1 MTEQG
6 LLQDAVKR
14 VCSWA
19 VTDLALSLSSALGL
33 WHGTLGKLLNPSVKQ
48 GSIIGSSFG
57 FCEVSLG

>member
-1 MTEQG
+1 M
-6 LLQDAVKR
+6 
-14 VCSWA
+14 
-19 VTDLALSLSSALGL
+19 TDLALSLSSALGL

>member
-19 VTDLALSLSSALGL
+19 VTDLGLSLSSALGL
-33 WHGTLGKLLNPSVKQ
+33 CAWD
-48 GSIIGSSFG
+48 FG
-57 FCEVSLG
+57 QAA